1 MLFRRVCLII
11 NVSTWLFLKNAKT
24 HNMETW
30 GSALLLEP
38 GEGVKAET
46 CMIMIC
52 WNYWYLD
59 SWLLILNSILLGR
72 MALSSSSLLWK
83 LSMAWTYGIG
93 CERWSMFWRSY
104 QNKTLAALVVERTEG
119 DPLRIATTC
128 SSVSPI
134 TMIFVI
140 STSHCSEPQFSSI
153 LNSQL
158 LSDWKS
164 RCISISFSWRC
175 SILF

>member
-1 MLFRRVCLII
+1 LIVFKECKNSQHGNLRFCFVAWTRGGGESRNLHDHDML
-11 NVSTWLFLKNAKT
+11 
-24 HNMETW
+24 E
-30 GSALLLEP
+30 
-38 GEGVKAET
+38 
-46 CMIMIC
+46 
-52 WNYWYLD
+52 
-59 SWLLILNSILLGR
+59 LLILWLLAVNSILLGR

-140 STSHCSEPQFSSI
+140 STSHYSEPQFSSI

-164 RCISISFSWRC
+164 RCISISFRC